1 MSQSVDPI
9 YLSVERAMEFIG
21 DANGVL
27 SLLKTLQQTLSTD
40 LPRIVEMLNKDD
52 VLGASRVL
60 HQLKGFTPVFCV
72 DSLVER
78 VVVVEQLSKHG
89 DAQEVRTAY
98 AQLAP
103 QLEQLRTEVAH
114 HLALNATPKS

>member
-1 MSQSVDPI
+1 MSKSAAPV

-27 SLLKTLQQTLSTD
+27 SLLRTLQQTLSTD
-40 LPRIVEMLNKDD
+40 LPLLVDLLNKDD
-52 VLGASRVL
+52 VHGANRVL

-78 VVVVEQLSKHG
+78 VVAVKELSKHG
-89 DAQEVRTAY
+89 EAAELRAAY

-103 QLEQLRTEVAH
+103 QLEQLRDEVAQ
-114 HLALNATPKS
+114 HLALNPIA